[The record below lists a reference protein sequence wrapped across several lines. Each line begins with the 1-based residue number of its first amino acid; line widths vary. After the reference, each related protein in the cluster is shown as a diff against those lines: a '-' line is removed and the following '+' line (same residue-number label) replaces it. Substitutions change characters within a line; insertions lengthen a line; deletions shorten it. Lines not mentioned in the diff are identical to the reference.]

1 MATPPPPPPIGT
13 IGWFDLTVPSAPVVR
28 AFYERVAGWTA
39 TPLSMGDY
47 DDYIMSASG
56 TGAPVGGVC
65 NARGKNAELP
75 AAWLMYI
82 TVADL
87 EASLTE
93 CEASGGRI
101 LSAPR
106 NAGGP
111 ARFAVIEDP
120 AGAPVA
126 LYDAGVRDAS

>member
-1 MATPPPPPPIGT
+1 MTTPPPPPIGT
-13 IGWFDLTVPSAPVVR
+13 VGWFDLTVPNAPVVR

-47 DDYIMSASG
+47 DDYIMSATG

-65 NARGKNAELP
+65 HARGKNAGLP

-87 EASLTE
+87 EASLTA